1 MKRNQPPVFAASA
14 MKVVRAVQS
23 TNGRWDLIVELGT
36 ETLEGLDRALA
47 RIRMLDGVTT
57 SETSLLLSTS
67 KSS

>member
-1 MKRNQPPVFAASA
+1 

-23 TNGRWDLIVELGT
+23 TNGRWDRIVELGT